1 MTAEWIGRV
10 VDGRYVVE
18 GLVGRGGMGVVLAAR
33 HKFTGARVALKM
45 VRADLGLDGEIEAR
59 FLAEARVPASIGH
72 RSVVQTLDAGKT
84 AEGELYLVMEL
95 LAGRSLR
102 HDLMRGVGAP
112 SARRIGME
120 LLDVLAAAHARGI
133 VHRDVKP
140 ENVFLVEPDASVK
153 LLDFGITKVLAGAR
167 SILPR
172 TAAGVLLGTIEYMAP
187 EQLADARGV
196 DARADLWAVSVMLY
210 EMLAGRRPFRAT
222 TTEEMFTALV
232 RGVPDPIRVA
242 LPSAP
247 PEFDAFFARAL
258 AREPQHRFAS
268 AGEMAMALARLPLGA
283 AAAVVAKPS
292 AGNVTMATGFAA
304 TSATPGSGVPGLAPP
319 HGTQAASAMAPPGT
333 YAASAVAPPG
343 TYAAPAMAPPPVHGR
358 PGTGP
363 VADVPPGRAQAGVLT
378 PFAATPALAGA
389 LPHAPPPGT
398 LPGHQGIGP
407 PPTTGTI
414 ATVVRTIETS
424 VAPPRRRY
432 GLVLGAVGAVVIGA
446 VIAVAASRGGD
457 VPGPPPPPGPAPSK
471 PVVAAAPSPSAT
483 PPSPDPASKSGIAA
497 PSPTTPSPSVGSKAA
512 TLPAQPSAPAA
523 PATTRKR
530 PGGSSAKN
538 PPPDPA
544 ASARLAEL
552 AAMPGRPEPAS
563 SPGPVGPAPAPLAD
577 TCTAGCKL
585 LATCRLGSASCE
597 ADCAQNRTLAS
608 CLQHAAGDCNRFA
621 SCWFASSCRGATPAG
636 THSCSEAMDCEATCR
651 NDPACICGCVA
662 GMAPRHAVA
671 LLAYNGCALACRD
684 ADCIA
689 QRCAAQA
696 RRCRAQ

>member
-1 MTAEWIGRV
+1 VRYAHRVTPTEWIGRV

-18 GLVGRGGMGVVLAAR
+18 ALVGRGGMGMVLAAR

-45 VRADLGLDGEIEAR
+45 VRADLGLDAEIEAR
-59 FLAEARVPASIGH
+59 FLAEARVPATIGH
-72 RSVVQTLDAGKT
+72 RSVVQTIDAGKT
-84 AEGELYLVMEL
+84 PEGELYLVMEL

-153 LLDFGITKVLAGAR
+153 LLDFGITKVLTGSR

-196 DARADLWAVSVMLY
+196 DARADLWAVSVILY
-210 EMLAGRRPFRAT
+210 EMLAGRRPYRAT

-232 RGVPDPIRVA
+232 TGEPDPIRIA

-283 AAAVVAKPS
+283 AAAVAAKPAS
-292 AGNVTMATGFAA
+292 GNVTMATGFAA
-304 TSATPGSGVPGLAPP
+304 TAATPGSGVPGLARPP
-319 HGTQAASAMAPPGT
+319 TPAP
-333 YAASAVAPPG
+333 VAP
-343 TYAAPAMAPPPVHGR
+343 V
-358 PGTGP
+358 P
-363 VADVPPGRAQAGVLT
+363 VAPMPVAPMPVAPMPPGRVLT

-389 LPHAPPPGT
+389 LPQTPPPGT
-398 LPGHQGIGP
+398 VPGRHQGVGP

-414 ATVVRTIETS
+414 ATVARTIETS
-424 VAPPRRRY
+424 VAAPRRRY
-432 GLVLGAVGAVVIGA
+432 GVVLGAIGA
-446 VIAVAASRGGD
+446 VMIGAAIVVAATRGSD

-471 PVVAAAPSPSAT
+471 PAVAVAPTTPAT
-483 PPSPDPASKSGIAA
+483 PPSPDPAPSKPAVAA
-497 PSPTTPSPSVGSKAA
+497 PSPSAGSTVAA
-512 TLPAQPSAPAA
+512 LPVPPPGPT

-530 PGGSSAKN
+530 GSTAKN
-538 PPPDPA
+538 APADPA
-544 ASARLAEL
+544 PEPP
-552 AAMPGRPEPAS
+552 AMPRRPEPSS
-563 SPGPVGPAPAPLAD
+563 SPGPVGPAPLAD
-577 TCTAGCKL
+577 TCTAGCKM
-585 LATCRLGSASCE
+585 LASCRLGSGSCE
-597 ADCAQNRTLAS
+597 ADCARNRTLS
-608 CLQHAAGDCNRFA
+608 GCLQHAAGDCNRFA
-621 SCWFASSCRGATPAG
+621 SCWFASSCRGYTPTG

-651 NDPACICGCVA
+651 NDPACICSCIA
-662 GMAPRHAVA
+662 GMSPRHAVA
-671 LLAYNGCALACRD
+671 LLAYNGCALPCRD